1 MVFLSTETQDV
12 ILTFDW
18 TKSDAETNFT
28 VSTGIILI
36 LISDTNV
43 QNLDSQLI

>member
-18 TKSDAETNFT
+18 TKSDAETGFT
-28 VSTGIILI
+28 VST
-36 LISDTNV
+36 DTIG
-43 QNLDSQLI
+43 QNLDSQ